1 MNKFN
6 IDKPEDMAIPNEVKV
21 ALKDFIPEDVLTKA
35 KRLSSEIK
43 NRLNPYILNRM
54 ETLGETPVVTDEWL
68 DMIEEGCQILI
79 ADLNVR
85 KGIAREH
92 LVAYILAEYGVEAF
106 GMKNPVAKPPT
117 PNVDAVVKQILK
129 DKKPK
134 KKKNK

>member
-1 MNKFN
+1 MQKFN
-6 IDKPEDMAIPNEVKV
+6 FDKPEDLAIPHEVKE
-21 ALKDFIPEDVLTKA
+21 AFKDFVPEDVLSHA

-54 ETLGETPVVTDEWL
+54 ETLGEKPVVTDEWL
-68 DMIEEGCQILI
+68 DMIEQGCQMLI

-85 KGIAREH
+85 KSIAREH
-92 LVAYILAEYGVEAF
+92 LVGYILSEYGVEAF
-106 GMKNPVAKPPT
+106 GMVNPVAKPPT